1 MSIDEN
7 NEDYLYNC
15 NDPYCPLCHFN
26 GDDIYDDEELDED
39 EL

>member
-7 NEDYLYNC
+7 NEDYLYQC
-15 NDPYCPLCHFN
+15 NDPYCPLCHGN
-26 GDDIYDDEELDED
+26 DEDDEELED